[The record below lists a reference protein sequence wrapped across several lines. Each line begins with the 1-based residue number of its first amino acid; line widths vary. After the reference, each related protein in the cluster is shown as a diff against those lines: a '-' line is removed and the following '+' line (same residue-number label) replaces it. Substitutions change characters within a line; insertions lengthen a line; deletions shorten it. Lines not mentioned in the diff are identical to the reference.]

1 MLVNMVWFII
11 GIMVGMV
18 LVMTVTMLIIDREE
32 RTENEQK
39 TSDRNFENGK

>member
-18 LVMTVTMLIIDREE
+18 LVMTVTMLIIDRKEKE
-32 RTENEQK
+32 K
-39 TSDRNFENGK
+39 

>member
-18 LVMTVTMLIIDREE
+18 LVMTVTMLIIDRKE
-32 RTENEQK
+32 K
-39 TSDRNFENGK
+39 ENGAKESNRNIGI

>member
-18 LVMTVTMLIIDREE
+18 LVMTVTMLIIDRKEK
-32 RTENEQK
+32 ENEK
-39 TSDRNFENGK
+39 GN

>member
-18 LVMTVTMLIIDREE
+18 LVMTVTMLIIDRKEK
-32 RTENEQK
+32 ENE
-39 TSDRNFENGK
+39 

>member
-18 LVMTVTMLIIDREE
+18 LVMTVTMLIIDRKEK
-32 RTENEQK
+32 ENEQK
-39 TSDRNFENGK
+39 TSD